1 VSGGLVFIA
10 GWGRSGS
17 TLLDR
22 LLGRVDG
29 VMPAGEL
36 REVWERGL
44 VENRLCGCGEQFSN
58 CPFWRKVGEAAF
70 GGWDQVDVARVR
82 ELRTTVDRP
91 WTALAL
97 LLPRPLWPRRAE
109 VEEFLGLLRQLY
121 SGVAAA
127 ANADVVVDSSKIPT
141 YCLLLRA
148 AGLRP
153 RVLHLVRDARGVV
166 FSWRKTIVRPDA
178 VGAAPGDLM
187 LRYGTGGACA
197 RYVIYNFLAH
207 LLRPLGLPYLRLRYE
222 DVAARPA
229 AGMSAAADFL
239 GKQLDPELM
248 QQLHRAEVVL
258 EVDHTVDGNPMR
270 FEVGPVAIRPDGRW
284 RTDLAPGTRRAVT
297 AMTAPLLSRYGYLRA
312 KGSR

>member
-1 VSGGLVFIA
+1 MTGELIFIA

-44 VENRLCGCGEQFSN
+44 VEDRLCGCGERFSD
-58 CPFWRKVGEAAF
+58 CAFWRKVGEVAF
-70 GGWDQVDVARVR
+70 GGWDLVDVARIR
-82 ELRTTVDRP
+82 GLRASVDRP

-97 LLPRPLWPRRAE
+97 LLPRRLWPRRAQ
-109 VEEFLGLLRQLY
+109 VEEYLAVLRALY
-121 SGVAAA
+121 AGVAEAS
-127 ANADVVVDSSKIPT
+127 NADVVVDSSKIPT

-166 FSWRKTIVRPDA
+166 FSWQKRVVRPDA
-178 VGAAPGDLM
+178 VDGTDSDLM
-187 LRYGTGGACA
+187 LRYATVGACV
-197 RYVIYNFLAH
+197 RYVIYNSLAH
-207 LLRPLGLPYLRLRYE
+207 LLRLVGLPYLRLRYE
-222 DVAARPA
+222 DLAAQPAVGMADA
-229 AGMSAAADFL
+229 AGFL
-239 GKQLDPELM
+239 SKRLTPELM
-248 QQLHRAEVVL
+248 DQLRRAEVDL

-270 FEVGPVAIRPDGRW
+270 FEVGAIPIRPDGRW
-284 RTDLAPGTRRAVT
+284 RKDLAPRTRIAVT
-297 AMTAPLLSRYGYLRA
+297 ALTAPLLFRYGYLRS
-312 KGSR
+312 KGVR